1 MSWRESKEVRA
12 AKQAA
17 WDFRFYGTA
26 RAVTVR
32 RLLPTHEIEMHT
44 KPKQGQID
52 WIVEGRH
59 TITWTNDGDPE
70 FTVITNDGKASSS
83 ANDLST
89 IVEWMKQNP

>member
-26 RAVTVR
+26 RAAMVR
-32 RLLPTHEIEMHT
+32 RLLPTHEIVMHT

-70 FTVITNDGKASSS
+70 FTVTNGKTSFS
-83 ANDLST
+83 ANDLSS